1 MQRRRVLVI
10 GSLNIDLVVHTPRV
24 PLEGETILANSFHR
38 FFGGKGANQ
47 AVAVSRQGIETI
59 MAGRVG
65 QDDFGHDQMKRLAE
79 EGINTDYLVMDE
91 EQPSGIASI
100 LVDETGNNRI
110 MVVPGANGQVS
121 LRDIE
126 ALEPVMAEC
135 ACVVIQLE
143 IPLPAVLAAI
153 RSANR
158 QGAKVVLNP
167 APAQALPLDI
177 YPHITVIT
185 PNESEAK
192 LLTGVEVTDV
202 PSARKAA
209 QILLDRG
216 VLAVLIT
223 LGSQGVYGLT
233 LADEFHLPAH
243 QVKVVDTVAAGDT
256 FTGALAALIGSGRS
270 LVEAARYA
278 NAAAALSVTRHGAQP
293 SIPRAEEV
301 LAFLGQ

>member
-177 YPHITVIT
+177 FPHITVIT

>member
-293 SIPRAEEV
+293 SIPKAEEV

>member
-177 YPHITVIT
+177 FPHITVIT

-293 SIPRAEEV
+293 SIPKAEEV

>member
-216 VLAVLIT
+216 VLAVLIP

-293 SIPRAEEV
+293 SIPKAEEV

>member
-135 ACVVIQLE
+135 ACVAIQLE

-293 SIPRAEEV
+293 SIPKAEEV

>member
-1 MQRRRVLVI
+1 MPRRRVLVI
-10 GSLNIDLVVHTPRV
+10 GSLNIDLVVHTPRI
-24 PLEGETILANSFHR
+24 PHEGETILATSFHR
-38 FFGGKGANQ
+38 YFGGKGANQ
-47 AVAVSRQGIETI
+47 AVAVSRQGVETI

-65 QDDFGHDQMKRLAE
+65 QDDFGRDQISRLSQ
-79 EGINTDYLVMDE
+79 EGISTEHVVIDE

-100 LVDETGNNRI
+100 LIDAQGNNRI

-143 IPLPAVLAAI
+143 IPLPAVVAAI
-153 RSANR
+153 RAANA

-185 PNESEAK
+185 PNESEAE
-192 LLTGVEVTDV
+192 LLTGVRVTDIA
-202 PSARKAA
+202 SARKAA
-209 QILLDRG
+209 QVLLDRG

-223 LGSQGVYGLT
+223 LGSKGVYGLT

-243 QVKVVDTVAAGDT
+243 DVKVVDTVAAGDT
-256 FTGALAALIGSGRS
+256 FTGALAALIGAGSS
-270 LVEAARYA
+270 LAEAARYA
-278 NAAAALSVTRHGAQP
+278 NGAAALAVTRHGAQP
-293 SIPRAEEV
+293 SIPKREEV
-301 LAFLGQ
+301 LDFLAK